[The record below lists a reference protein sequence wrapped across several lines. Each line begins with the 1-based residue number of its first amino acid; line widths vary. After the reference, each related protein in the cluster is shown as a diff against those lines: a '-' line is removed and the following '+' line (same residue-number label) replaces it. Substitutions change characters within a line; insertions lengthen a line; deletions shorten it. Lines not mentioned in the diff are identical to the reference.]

1 MELDGMFKAMEISA
15 SGLQAEWMR
24 TQVIAN
30 NIANA
35 ETTQTPEG
43 GPYRRR
49 EIVFSTVLDQLNG
62 VQVKGVVSSTAPPR
76 KVYDPGHPDADSE
89 GFVSMPDIK
98 LPLEM
103 VDMLAASRAYQ
114 ANLAMIRNFKSVAEE
129 TIKLLR

>member
-1 MELDGMFKAMEISA
+1 M
-15 SGLQAEWMR
+15 
-24 TQVIAN
+24 
-30 NIANA
+30 
-35 ETTQTPEG
+35 
-43 GPYRRR
+43 
-49 EIVFSTVLDQLNG
+49 
-62 VQVKGVVSSTAPPR
+62 KGVVSSTAPPR

>member
-49 EIVFSTVLDQLNG
+49 EIVSPPSSTNSTVC
-62 VQVKGVVSSTAPPR
+62 R
-76 KVYDPGHPDADSE
+76 
-89 GFVSMPDIK
+89 
-98 LPLEM
+98 
-103 VDMLAASRAYQ
+103 
-114 ANLAMIRNFKSVAEE
+114 
-129 TIKLLR
+129 